1 MEKNKEKKPLS
12 PKEEF
17 YRSLSAAKSIEEI
30 KTVYSTFAASATSDE
45 RRLACLL
52 CALCAYRLS
61 TGSTCILPQS
71 LTAAALNFA
80 KEFGDTP
87 TEAELTA
94 TLKQAVKNDTI
105 IGHSVPGTIFLQIPK
120 DSYDESVLI
129 EALSAFLSAP
139 KTLDFTPADIE
150 KTIDFI
156 TKKAKVELSPE
167 QRAAV
172 STAISPPVSAI
183 SGEPGCGKTFAINVL
198 IRAIKQLFPDAR
210 VLLAAPTGKAASRLS
225 ETTGEPA
232 QTLHSLL
239 NMRYE
244 GDWKFCVENSISA
257 DMIIVDEASLLSLS
271 LASQLFYMAS
281 PSTRLVFVGD
291 YNQLPSIDP
300 GSVLS
305 DLEHS
310 GIVPVTTLTTCY
322 RQGSDAKAI
331 TDAAS
336 IVSSSNGSCWWP
348 FPSGTTLDSPLHFI
362 EANSDTT
369 AQDAML
375 NAVKQLIAKGISP
388 QDIQVL
394 SPTKKRPLGT
404 VALNTKLRGLL
415 NPSGTG
421 TNETFCIGDKIVCT
435 ENMPE
440 KGVTNGDIGQV
451 LFVKRRSV
459 MARFGGGA
467 VELPK
472 SKVELAYALTVH
484 KAQGSEY
491 PVVVL
496 ALSMK
501 MQPLLYKSM
510 LYTALTRARQK
521 VIVVGSKAAV
531 MEAVSTD
538 KNKERLSILSWLLK
552 EYYVQSAA

>member
-1 MEKNKEKKPLS
+1 MEKNKAKKPLS

-17 YRSLSAAKSIEEI
+17 YRGLRAAKSIEEI
-30 KTVYSTFAASATSDE
+30 KNAYSTFAASATSGE

-71 LTAAALNFA
+71 LTVATLNFA

-94 TLKQAVKNDTI
+94 TLKQAIKNDTI
-105 IGHSVPGTIFLQIPK
+105 IGHSISGTIFFQIPK
-120 DSYDESVLI
+120 DSYDESMLI
-129 EALSAFLSAP
+129 EALGAFLSAP
-139 KTLDFTPADIE
+139 KTLNFTPADIE
-150 KTIDFI
+150 KAIDFI

-167 QRAAV
+167 QRTAILTAV
-172 STAISPPVSAI
+172 SSPVSAI

-198 IRAIKQLFPDAR
+198 IQAIKQLFPDAR

-232 QTLHSLL
+232 QTLL

-271 LASQLFYMAS
+271 LASRLFYMAS

-291 YNQLPSIDP
+291 SNQLPSIDP

-322 RQGSDAKAI
+322 RQGSEAKAI

-336 IVSSSNGSCWWP
+336 IVSSSDGSCWWP
-348 FPSGTTLDSPLHFI
+348 FPSATTLDSPLHFI

-369 AQDAML
+369 AQDAIL

-388 QDIQVL
+388 QDVQVL
-394 SPTKKRPLGT
+394 SPTKKRTLGT
-404 VALNTKLRGLL
+404 AALNTKLRGLL
-415 NPSGTG
+415 NPSGTNG
-421 TNETFCIGDKIVCT
+421 TFCVGDKIVCT

-459 MARFGGGA
+459 TARFGGGA

-510 LYTALTRARQK
+510 LYTALTRAKQK

-531 MEAVSTD
+531 MEAVSAD

-552 EYYVQSAA
+552 KYCGQSAA

>member
-1 MEKNKEKKPLS
+1 MEQNKAKKPLS
-12 PKEEF
+12 PMGEF
-17 YRSLSAAKSIEEI
+17 YRGLRAAKSIEEI
-30 KTVYSTFAASATSDE
+30 KNAYSTFAASATSDE

-87 TEAELTA
+87 IEAELTA
-94 TLKQAVKNDTI
+94 TLKQAIKNNTI
-105 IGHSVPGTIFLQIPK
+105 IGHSISGTIFLQIPK
-120 DSYDESVLI
+120 DSYDESMLI
-129 EALSAFLSAP
+129 EALGAFLSAP
-139 KTLDFTPADIE
+139 KTLDFTPADME
-150 KTIDFI
+150 KAIDFI
-156 TKKAKVELSPE
+156 LKKNKTELSPE
-167 QRAAV
+167 QR
-172 STAISPPVSAI
+172 TAILTTVSSPVSAI

-239 NMRYE
+239 DMRYE

-257 DMIIVDEASLLSLS
+257 DMIIVDESSLLSLS
-271 LASQLFYMAS
+271 LASRLFYMAS

-291 YNQLPSIDP
+291 SNQLPSIDP

-310 GIVPVTTLTTCY
+310 GIVPITTLTTCY

-388 QDIQVL
+388 QDVQVL
-394 SPTKKRPLGT
+394 SPTKKRTLGT

-415 NPSGTG
+415 NPSGT
-421 TNETFCIGDKIVCT
+421 NETFCVGDKIVCT

-440 KGVTNGDIGQV
+440 KGTINGDIGHI
-451 LFVKRRSV
+451 LSVKRRSV
-459 MARFGGGA
+459 TVQFGSGT

-510 LYTALTRARQK
+510 LYTALTRAKQK
-521 VIVVGSKAAV
+521 VVVVGSKAAV

-538 KNKERLSILSWLLK
+538 KNKERLSMLSWLLK
-552 EYYVQSAA
+552 EHYGQSAA

>member
-1 MEKNKEKKPLS
+1 MEKNKAKKPLS
-12 PKEEF
+12 PMGEF

-30 KTVYSTFAASATSDE
+30 KNAYSTFAASATSDE
-45 RRLACLL
+45 HRLACLL
-52 CALCAYRLS
+52 CTLCAYRLS

-87 TEAELTA
+87 IEAELAA
-94 TLKQAVKNDTI
+94 TLKQAIKNDTI
-105 IGHSVPGTIFLQIPK
+105 IGHNISGTIFLQIPK

-129 EALSAFLSAP
+129 EALGAFLSAP
-139 KTLDFTPADIE
+139 KTLDFTPADME
-150 KTIDFI
+150 KAIDFI
-156 TKKAKVELSPE
+156 LKKNKAKLSPE

-172 STAISPPVSAI
+172 STAISSPVSAI
-183 SGEPGCGKTFAINVL
+183 SGEPGCGKTFAIDVL
-198 IRAIKQLFPDAR
+198 IQAIKQLFPDAR

-225 ETTGEPA
+225 EITGKPA

-244 GDWKFCVENSISA
+244 GDCKFCVENSISA
-257 DMIIVDEASLLSLS
+257 DMIIVDESSLLSLS
-271 LASQLFYMAS
+271 LASRLFYMAS

-291 YNQLPSIDP
+291 SNQLPSIDP

-305 DLEHS
+305 DLKNS

-322 RQGSDAKAI
+322 RQGSEAKAI
-331 TDAAS
+331 TDAAN
-336 IVSSSNGSCWWP
+336 IVNSGTGLCWWP
-348 FPSGTTLDSPLHFI
+348 FPSATTLDSPLHFI

-369 AQDAML
+369 AQDAIL

-388 QDIQVL
+388 QDVQVL
-394 SPTKKRPLGT
+394 SPTKKRTLGT

-415 NPSGTG
+415 NPSSTY
-421 TNETFCIGDKIVCT
+421 ESFCVGDKIVCT
-435 ENMPE
+435 ENMPDR
-440 KGVTNGDIGQV
+440 GVTNGDIGQV
-451 LFVKRRSV
+451 LSVKRRSIR
-459 MARFGGGA
+459 ALFGGNT

-501 MQPLLYKSM
+501 MHPLLCKSM
-510 LYTALTRARQK
+510 LYTALTRAKEK
-521 VIVVGSKAAV
+521 VVVVGSKAAV
-531 MEAVSTD
+531 MEAVSMD
-538 KNKERLSILSWLLK
+538 KNKERASMLSWLLK
-552 EYYVQSAA
+552 EYYGQSAA

>member
-1 MEKNKEKKPLS
+1 M
-12 PKEEF
+12 
-17 YRSLSAAKSIEEI
+17 
-30 KTVYSTFAASATSDE
+30 
-45 RRLACLL
+45 
-52 CALCAYRLS
+52 
-61 TGSTCILPQS
+61 
-71 LTAAALNFA
+71 
-80 KEFGDTP
+80 GD
-87 TEAELTA
+87 
-94 TLKQAVKNDTI
+94 
-105 IGHSVPGTIFLQIPK
+105 S
-120 DSYDESVLI
+120 
-129 EALSAFLSAP
+129 
-139 KTLDFTPADIE
+139 
-150 KTIDFI
+150 
-156 TKKAKVELSPE
+156 
-167 QRAAV
+167 
-172 STAISPPVSAI
+172 
-183 SGEPGCGKTFAINVL
+183 
-198 IRAIKQLFPDAR
+198 
-210 VLLAAPTGKAASRLS
+210 
-225 ETTGEPA
+225 
-232 QTLHSLL
+232 
-239 NMRYE
+239 
-244 GDWKFCVENSISA
+244 
-257 DMIIVDEASLLSLS
+257 
-271 LASQLFYMAS
+271 
-281 PSTRLVFVGD
+281 
-291 YNQLPSIDP
+291 NQLPSIDP

-336 IVSSSNGSCWWP
+336 IVSSSDGSCWWP
-348 FPSGTTLDSPLHFI
+348 FPSATTLDSPLHFI

-369 AQDAML
+369 AQNTIL
-375 NAVKQLIAKGISP
+375 NVVEQLIAKGISP
-388 QDIQVL
+388 RDIQVL
-394 SPTKKRPLGT
+394 SPTKKRTLGT

-440 KGVTNGDIGQV
+440 NGVTNGDIGQV

-510 LYTALTRARQK
+510 LYTALTRAKQK
-521 VIVVGSKAAV
+521 VIVGGSKAAV

-538 KNKERLSILSWLLK
+538 KNKERLSMLSWLLK
-552 EYYVQSAA
+552 ERYGQSAA

>member
-1 MEKNKEKKPLS
+1 MEKNKAKKPLS
-12 PKEEF
+12 PMGEF
-17 YRSLSAAKSIEEI
+17 YRGLSAAKSIEEI
-30 KTVYSTFAASATSDE
+30 KTAYSTFATSATSEE

-87 TEAELTA
+87 IEAELAA
-94 TLKQAVKNDTI
+94 TLKQAIKNDTI
-105 IGHSVPGTIFLQIPK
+105 IGHSISGTIFLQIPK
-120 DSYDESVLI
+120 DSYEESVLI
-129 EALSAFLSAP
+129 GALGAFLSAP
-139 KTLDFTPADIE
+139 KTLDFAPADIE
-150 KTIDFI
+150 KAIDFI

-172 STAISPPVSAI
+172 SIAVSSPVSVI

-198 IRAIKQLFPDAR
+198 IRAIKQLSPTAR

-271 LASQLFYMAS
+271 LASRLFYMAS

-291 YNQLPSIDP
+291 SNQLPSIDP

-310 GIVPVTTLTTCY
+310 GIMPVTTLTTCY

-336 IVSSSNGSCWWP
+336 IVSLSDGPCWWP
-348 FPSGTTLDSPLHFI
+348 FPSTSTLDSPLHFI
-362 EANSDTT
+362 EATSDTKV
-369 AQDAML
+369 QDTIL
-375 NAVKQLIAKGISP
+375 NVVGQLIAKGISP

-394 SPTKKRPLGT
+394 SPTKKRTLGT
-404 VALNTKLRGLL
+404 VSLNTKLRGLL
-415 NPSGTG
+415 NPSG

-451 LFVKRRSV
+451 LSVKRRSI
-459 MARFGGGA
+459 MARFGSGA

-510 LYTALTRARQK
+510 LYTALTRAKQK
-521 VIVVGSKAAV
+521 MIVVGSRAAV
-531 MEAVSTD
+531 MEAVSMD
-538 KNKERLSILSWLLK
+538 KNKERLSMLSWQLK
-552 EYYVQSAA
+552 EHYGQSAA